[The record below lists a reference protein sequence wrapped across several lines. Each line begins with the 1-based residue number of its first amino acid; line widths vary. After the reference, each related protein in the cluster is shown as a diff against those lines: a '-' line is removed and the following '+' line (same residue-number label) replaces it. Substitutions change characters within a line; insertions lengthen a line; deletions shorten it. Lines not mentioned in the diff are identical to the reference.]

1 MNRETRSGSQSNAL
15 ISEIKAMIEASK
27 DEVITSLTKEIKS
40 LKDEITSLTKRV
52 DTLEQ
57 QNKIIKDSNS
67 RIVNELEN
75 NFASKSSVLE
85 LTKVIEAQCNAIE
98 NHERLLRKKNLI
110 IHGVTES
117 SNDPVP
123 KRTISRIM
131 EFLGVDLNTDTDC
144 ESVQRLGKPVSGR
157 CRPLRLVLKDFELKS
172 QILSKAKSLRSSQ
185 GFSNVYVNSDLT
197 PLQQSFNKHLR
208 TIRDEL
214 S

>member
-27 DEVITSLTKEIKS
+27 DEVIASLTKEIKS